1 MQLGSSGDS
10 ATNGESPHGR
20 HGSKPRTRSTDVIA
34 GVSVLRPSAAT
45 APSDAAQT
53 STMAPITGNC
63 GGGMRYD
70 GSWLGANGHATTAAT
85 VRMLRFHPQPIGY
98 GNEWLQQGPTKQGPT
113 NSGDESG
120 E

>member
-1 MQLGSSGDS
+1 
-10 ATNGESPHGR
+10 
-20 HGSKPRTRSTDVIA
+20 
-34 GVSVLRPSAAT
+34 
-45 APSDAAQT
+45 
-53 STMAPITGNC
+53 MAPITGNC

-70 GSWLGANGHATTAAT
+70 GTWLGANGHATTAAT

>member
-1 MQLGSSGDS
+1 
-10 ATNGESPHGR
+10 
-20 HGSKPRTRSTDVIA
+20 
-34 GVSVLRPSAAT
+34 
-45 APSDAAQT
+45 
-53 STMAPITGNC
+53 
-63 GGGMRYD
+63 MRYD

-98 GNEWLQQGPTKQGPT
+98 GNEWLQQGPTKQCPT